1 MTGGEALVRLLEQ
14 YGVDTVFGIPG
25 VHTLEIYR
33 GLARSGIRHVTPRH
47 EQSAGFMADAWARVS
62 GRPGVC
68 VVITGPG
75 LTNVLNPVAQAYHDS
90 VPLLVLSSVTA
101 TPDRGKGYGL
111 LHDLPDQRALTASI
125 TAFSHTVG
133 HASELPEVL
142 ARAWEVFEG
151 GRPRPVHVEVPL
163 DVLSARASVPKRAAP
178 PSARPPSPSEASL
191 ARAARILAAARE
203 PLLVLGGG
211 GKDAGREALALA
223 ERLGAPIVV
232 TVNSKGSVPD
242 RHPLC
247 LGATMPFPPVLE
259 AIEQADV
266 VLAVGTEL
274 NEAFLYGIPR
284 PARLRGKLI
293 RVDIDRH
300 QLRRRYRAAVGIQ
313 GDAAQVLSRLLR
325 ELEGFEPRP
334 RGEERASRIRRR
346 LRWPRTTASR
356 RAVLD
361 VLHEALPED
370 RIVASDSTQLA
381 YTAHHYLPAF
391 RPRSWLASLSWGTLG
406 CGLPMAIGAK
416 LAAPRR
422 PVVCL
427 AGDGGIQLTIAELA
441 TAAELGLSLPVVV
454 WNNGG
459 YGEIREAMD
468 RAGIP
473 RIGTEITARDFLALA
488 RGFGCRGE
496 RARDLGH
503 LRSLLGRA
511 LAASGPTLIEVREE
525 VAKATS
531 RLLT

>member
-33 GLARSGIRHVTPRH
+33 GLARSSIRHVTPRH

-101 TPDRGKGYGL
+101 TADRGKGYGL

-125 TAFSHTVG
+125 TAFSHTVS
-133 HASELPEVL
+133 HASELSEVL

-178 PSARPPSPSEASL
+178 PSGKPPAPSEASL
-191 ARAARILAAARE
+191 ARAGRILAGARQ

-211 GKDAGREALALA
+211 GKDAGKEALALA
-223 ERLGAPIVV
+223 ERLGAPILL

-247 LGATMPFPPVLE
+247 LGATMPFPPVLD
-259 AIEQADV
+259 AIEEADA
-266 VLAVGTEL
+266 VLAIGTEL
-274 NEAFLYGIPR
+274 NEAYLYGIPR
-284 PARLRGKLI
+284 PARLQGKLI
-293 RVDIDRH
+293 RVDIDRD
-300 QLRRRYRAAVGIQ
+300 QLRRRYRASVGLQ
-313 GDAAQVLSRLLR
+313 GDAAHVARRLLH
-325 ELEGFEPRP
+325 ELRQLGPRP
-334 RGEERASRIRRR
+334 DGRERADGIRRR
-346 LRWPRTTASR
+346 LRWPNRTAPH

-361 VLHEALPED
+361 ALHEALPED
-370 RIVASDSTQLA
+370 RIVASDSTQLS

-406 CGLPMAIGAK
+406 CGLPMAIGGK
-416 LAAPRR
+416 LAAPDR

-441 TAAELGLSLPVVV
+441 TAADLRLSLPVVV

-459 YGEIREAMD
+459 YGEIRDAMD
-468 RAGIP
+468 KAGIP
-473 RIGTEITARDFLALA
+473 HIGTDITARDFLALA
-488 RGFGCRGE
+488 RGFGCRGA

-503 LRSLLGRA
+503 LRSLLRRA
-511 LAASGPTLIEVREE
+511 LAARVPTLIEVREE
-525 VAKATS
+525 AAERGAGS
-531 RLLT
+531 